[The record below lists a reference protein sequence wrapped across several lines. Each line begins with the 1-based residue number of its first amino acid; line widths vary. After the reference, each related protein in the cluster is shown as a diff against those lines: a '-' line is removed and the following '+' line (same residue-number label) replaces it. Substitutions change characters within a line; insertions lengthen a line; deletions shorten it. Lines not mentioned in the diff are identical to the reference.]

1 MSSFL
6 SPLSLHLRPNN
17 TRITASVSEK
27 QFASRIKDVTQ
38 IHERGA
44 FLFSPCSAFLS
55 VDASAYTEHSRP
67 SPLIPNN
74 NFAYPAI
81 PLLSDWA
88 ATDDWVYCRLIWRI
102 SSRLI
107 DSLFDQHRSPF
118 SDFLQISV
126 SQSPRW
132 QMAWFVHNFRE
143 RNKERKLACSYVAL
157 SSWTETQ
164 QRCFI
169 LTKMS

>member
-1 MSSFL
+1 MQQSAQNKSLLSISCRLDICDFAYECAYSIFCLCARTCICAAGSFVPRQQKDDERIVSVDELFPVSSVS
-6 SPLSLHLRPNN
+6 SPAADN

-44 FLFSPCSAFLS
+44 FRFSPCSTFLS

-74 NFAYPAI
+74 NFAYPAV

-88 ATDDWVYCRLIWRI
+88 ATDDWVY
-102 SSRLI
+102 LI

-118 SDFLQISV
+118 SDFL
-126 SQSPRW
+126 
-132 QMAWFVHNFRE
+132 
-143 RNKERKLACSYVAL
+143 
-157 SSWTETQ
+157 
-164 QRCFI
+164 
-169 LTKMS
+169 

>member
-6 SPLSLHLRPNN
+6 SPLSLHLRPDN

-44 FLFSPCSAFLS
+44 FLFSPCSTFLS
-55 VDASAYTEHSRP
+55 VDASAYTAHSRP

-74 NFAYPAI
+74 NFAYPAV

-88 ATDDWVYCRLIWRI
+88 ATDDCVY
-102 SSRLI
+102 LI

-118 SDFLQISV
+118 SDFL
-126 SQSPRW
+126 
-132 QMAWFVHNFRE
+132 
-143 RNKERKLACSYVAL
+143 
-157 SSWTETQ
+157 
-164 QRCFI
+164 
-169 LTKMS
+169 